1 MTTDPDLILAD
12 IVQNELGVADD
23 HIWVYDENVEAP
35 KDKGI
40 YLMVITGTAKRLGVT
55 NYFDSNTNEEVKSV
69 SIMQEYF
76 VEITSKDRTALQ
88 RKEEVDM
95 AFKSTYAVEQMEL
108 QQVQILR
115 TGDVLDLSFVE
126 ASKALKRYRVPCV
139 MFYVKVKRTAVPYFD
154 QFPPIEQEVEA

>member
-12 IVQNELGVADD
+12 IVQHELGLDNN

-40 YLMVITGTAKRLGVT
+40 YLVVITGVAKRVGTV
-55 NYFDSNTNEEVKSV
+55 NYFDSTTNEEVKSV
-69 SIMQEYF
+69 SIMQEYA

-95 AFKSTYAVEQMEL
+95 AFISTYAVQQMEL

-115 TGDVLDLSFVE
+115 TGDVLDLSFIE

-139 MFYVKVKRTAVPYFD
+139 MFYVKVKRTAVPYFN
-154 QFPPIEQEVEA
+154 QFLPTEQEVES